1 MDVGH
6 SVDDSVIQRG
16 AAQAAGYG
24 VRQAG
29 RVAQV
34 RRHGVVC
41 VQNGFLSGGCDN
53 VFRSDAPPTL
63 ETI

>member
-16 AAQAAGYG
+16 AAQAAGHG
-24 VRQAG
+24 VRQARG
-29 RVAQV
+29 VAQV
-34 RRHGVVC
+34 RGHRVVC
-41 VQNGFLSGGCDN
+41 VQDGFLSGGCDN

-63 ETI
+63 NTI